1 MLIRASRS
9 GTKHAGISANIEIV
23 SNTNTFLPRP
33 VKISYTSD
41 RTYSSN
47 REQEQLYRNP
57 FISFPPFAYLLS
69 IAKLIADTDS
79 TDTKIFATDESFAR
93 IWKILYA
100 IVDPTKLKTLLS
112 GKEKE
117 REREIYRD
125 NWNVVRD
132 KPFVSFIK
140 IFDKLDIYSTKYI
153 YIYGIIRYSKMK
165 LEADNRA
172 RSGII
177 SVGWSRRRRRLE
189 EICMEGGTRKTRD
202 IVSRRED
209 G

>member
-33 VKISYTSD
+33 VKIPYTSD

-93 IWKILYA
+93 IDLKNIRHRWS
-100 IVDPTKLKTLLS
+100 DETKNSSIRKRER
-112 GKEKE
+112 K

-140 IFDKLDIYSTKYI
+140 TFDKLDIYSTKYI
-153 YIYGIIRYSKMK
+153 F
-165 LEADNRA
+165 
-172 RSGII
+172 
-177 SVGWSRRRRRLE
+177 
-189 EICMEGGTRKTRD
+189 ME
-202 IVSRRED
+202 
-209 G
+209 

>member
-117 REREIYRD
+117 REREKYIEIIGTSFEISRLYRLSKLLINLIFTRRNIYLWNNPILENEIGSGQSCSFRD
-125 NWNVVRD
+125 NDR
-132 KPFVSFIK
+132 
-140 IFDKLDIYSTKYI
+140 
-153 YIYGIIRYSKMK
+153 
-165 LEADNRA
+165 
-172 RSGII
+172 
-177 SVGWSRRRRRLE
+177 
-189 EICMEGGTRKTRD
+189 
-202 IVSRRED
+202 
-209 G
+209 

>member
-1 MLIRASRS
+1 MSIRASRS

-153 YIYGIIRYSKMK
+153 F
-165 LEADNRA
+165 
-172 RSGII
+172 
-177 SVGWSRRRRRLE
+177 
-189 EICMEGGTRKTRD
+189 ME
-202 IVSRRED
+202 
-209 G
+209 